1 MERCVTA
8 GPFNARVIGVGGEG
22 LLIEICGRGR
32 EVVCAE
38 GEGEPRGKGVLGI
51 SWQCGEGVEDC
62 IVARRLND
70 EAYGRQVCGGL
81 NALVQEKSE
90 TGERALGVLVREPS

>member
-8 GPFNARVIGVGGEG
+8 GRFNARVIGVDGEG

-32 EVVCAE
+32 EVVYAE
-38 GEGEPRGKGVLGI
+38 GEGEPRGKGVLGV
-51 SWQCGEGVEDC
+51 SGQCGEGVEDRM
-62 IVARRLND
+62 VARRLDD
-70 EAYGRQVCGGL
+70 EAYGRQVCRGL
-81 NALVQEKSE
+81 DALIQEKSE